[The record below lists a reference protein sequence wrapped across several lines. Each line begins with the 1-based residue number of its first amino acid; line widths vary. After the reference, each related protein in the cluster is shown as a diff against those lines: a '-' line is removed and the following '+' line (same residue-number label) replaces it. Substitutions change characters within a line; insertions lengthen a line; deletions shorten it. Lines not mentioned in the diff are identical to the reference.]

1 MRLITDINIVQ
12 SYKLPDKS
20 GLFVNIVYGDRAFPL
35 SRGTSG
41 SAGWDIKASESYVLK
56 PNVVTAVDT
65 GIRLEIP
72 DGYEAQVRSRSGLA
86 SDGVM
91 VANGIGTIDSDY
103 RGVIKVLLVSL
114 NGIKIIN
121 RGDKVAQILIKK
133 LENVEFVPVDKL
145 DETARGE
152 NGFGST
158 GR

>member
-1 MRLITDINIVQ
+1 MLTR
-12 SYKLPDKS
+12 
-20 GLFVNIVYGDRAFPL
+20 IVYSDRAFAL
-35 SRGTSG
+35 SPATSG
-41 SAGWDIKASESYVLK
+41 SAGWDIKASEFYVLK
-56 PNVVTAVDT
+56 PNVVTAIDT

-86 SDGVM
+86 AEGVM
-91 VANGIGTIDSDY
+91 IANGIGTIDSDY

-114 NGIKIIN
+114 NGMKVIN

-133 LENVEFVPVDKL
+133 LENVEFIPVDKL
-145 DETARGE
+145 DKTVRGE

>member
-1 MRLITDINIVQ
+1 MLIR
-12 SYKLPDKS
+12 
-20 GLFVNIVYGDRAFPL
+20 IVYSDRAFAL

-56 PNVVTAVDT
+56 PDVVTAIDT

-86 SDGVM
+86 AEGVM
-91 VANGIGTIDSDY
+91 IANGVGTIDSDY
-103 RGVIKVLLVSL
+103 RGVIKVLLVSF
-114 NGIKIIN
+114 NRMKVIN
-121 RGDKVAQILIKK
+121 RGDKIAQILIKK
-133 LENVEFVPVDKL
+133 LENVEFIPVDKL
-145 DETARGE
+145 DKTVRGE